1 VIGRSMTA
9 LPPVIA
15 QQYSSTTIIVLR
27 GQSREKKI
35 RRAFQSS
42 CYFALSDMLKTPVS
56 RKSRKSVKSL

>member
-1 VIGRSMTA
+1 VIGLSMTA

-15 QQYSSTTIIVLR
+15 QQYSSIIVLR

-42 CYFALSDMLKTPVS
+42 CYFALSTMLKTPVS